1 MFWQRALVTL
11 TLGPL
16 ALYLVYL
23 GGWWLFVP
31 VTAVFLVATH
41 EYLHMVEGLGWKPAH
56 WLLYGAVLAQ
66 MAVAQWPGLGLTAVD
81 LLAPLTLISFL
92 LSLAYALWLYEF
104 DKSKTAVADWF
115 SLIVGILII
124 GWVGGHL
131 LRIRNLEHMAWQWT
145 MLGLVAIWIAD
156 TGAYLVGRF
165 LAGKLLGHHQLTPRL
180 SPKKTVEGYIGGIVL
195 SIGATALA
203 AYLLTL
209 PVLTSII
216 IATIVS
222 ALGPLG
228 DLGISMLKRQAGLKD
243 SGVLFPGHGGA
254 FDRIDSL
261 IWSIAITYYLI
272 LFIG

>member
-1 MFWQRALVTL
+1 MFLQRAVVTL

-31 VTAVFLVATH
+31 VTAVFLVATY
-41 EYLHMVEGLGWKPAH
+41 EYLHMVENLGWKPAR

-81 LLAPLTLISFL
+81 LLAPTMLITLLLTL
-92 LSLAYALWLYEF
+92 AYVLWLYEF

-115 SLIVGILII
+115 SLIAGIIII

-131 LRIRNLEHMAWQWT
+131 LRLRGQMGWQWT
-145 MLGLVAIWIAD
+145 MLALVAIWTAD

-165 LAGKLLGHHQLTPRL
+165 LAGNLLGHHQLTPRL
-180 SPKKTVEGYIGGIVL
+180 SPKKTIEGYIGGIIL
-195 SIGATALA
+195 SMSFTALA
-203 AYLLTL
+203 AYLLNL
-209 PVLTSII
+209 SLVTSLI
-216 IATIVS
+216 IAFIVA

-228 DLGISMLKRQAGLKD
+228 DLGISLLKRQAGVKD

-261 IWSIAITYYLI
+261 IWSVAITYYLI
-272 LFIG
+272 LFVG